1 MMPVSRDFLADESHP
16 RNAYHNS
23 PDSFCRSAANLHC
36 TVRICPHPNPS
47 AFCQDRGGGDD
58 EWVDEAMATGVTPDF

>member
-1 MMPVSRDFLADESHP
+1 MHITIVR
-16 RNAYHNS
+16 
-23 PDSFCRSAANLHC
+23 
-36 TVRICPHPNPS
+36 TVFVGVLQTCIAPFAFALTLNPS